1 MQIVKEGLSYDDV
14 LLIPGYSE
22 IMNRVEVDLKSTVL
36 RGVHSS
42 YGIHLEIPIISANM
56 DTITGM
62 QMAQAMRKI
71 GGAGI
76 IHRFMPDDQFEKM
89 VKATADNH
97 AGNYIVSVGVGDKA
111 PEMADFALNYGL
123 GVAAVCIDVAHGDH
137 KKVYDTIKAISKRKY
152 SNVNKLIVGNIATPE
167 AAVRLRELGVQTL
180 KVGVGPGSLCTT
192 RINTGCGVPQLTAI
206 MDIREALN
214 KLNVQTQI
222 IADGGIKNSGDI
234 VKALAAGADAV
245 MIGGLLAGTDE
256 TPGEVIDGKK
266 VYRGMASK
274 EAQTDWKGEATN
286 VEGETISVPVRGP
299 VAEVIKPLVAGIKSG
314 FSYVGAKNID
324 ELRLKAKFMRIT
336 PAGYRES
343 LPHGKV

>member
-14 LLIPGYSE
+14 LLVPGYSE
-22 IMNRVEVDLKSTVL
+22 VMSRIDVDLKTTLMTRHQSKW
-36 RGVHSS
+36 
-42 YGIHLEIPIISANM
+42 GIHLDIPIVSANM
-56 DTITGM
+56 DTITGT
-62 QMAQAMRKI
+62 QMSRAMHKA
-71 GGAGI
+71 GGLGI
-76 IHRFMPDDQFEKM
+76 IHRFMPRTEFEQM
-89 VKATADNH
+89 IRAMADTDMSS
-97 AGNYIVSVGVGDKA
+97 YVVSVGVGDEA
-111 PEMADFALNYGL
+111 PEMADFALNYRM
-123 GVAAVCIDVAHGDH
+123 GVEAVCIDVAHGDH
-137 KKVYDTIKAISKRKY
+137 KKVYDTIRAIEKRKY

-167 AAVRLRELGVQTL
+167 AAIRLRELGVQTL
-180 KVGVGPGSLCTT
+180 KIGVGPGSLCTT

-214 KLNVQTQI
+214 KINTPTYI

-266 VYRGMASK
+266 VYRGMASR
-274 EAQTDWKGEATN
+274 EAQTEWKGEATHI
-286 VEGETISVPVRGP
+286 EGETISVSVRGP
-299 VAEVIKPLVAGIKSG
+299 VADIITPLIAGIKSG

-324 ELRLKAKFMRIT
+324 ELRMKAKFIRMT